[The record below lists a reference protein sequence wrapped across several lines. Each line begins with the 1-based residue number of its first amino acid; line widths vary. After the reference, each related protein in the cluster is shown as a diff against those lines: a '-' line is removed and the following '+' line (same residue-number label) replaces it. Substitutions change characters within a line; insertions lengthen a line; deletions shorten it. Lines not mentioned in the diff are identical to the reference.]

1 MKKMWLW
8 TGMIVDAEE
17 KKEYARMLSKIL
29 LHQDKFV
36 LQGGKIVD
44 IINRERTMRHCNL
57 NLIKEGREN

>member
-17 KKEYARMLSKIL
+17 KKEYERMLSKIL

-36 LQGGKIVD
+36 LQGEKIVD